1 LLTKGGYTGED
12 AAIGVKA
19 SGHFARKCHLIQER
33 RADMFEYIVGLFRS
47 LFTEPVRDEL
57 LIPVRAEH
65 KRDLLKKRR

>member
-1 LLTKGGYTGED
+1 
-12 AAIGVKA
+12 
-19 SGHFARKCHLIQER
+19 
-33 RADMFEYIVGLFRS
+33 MFEYIVGLFRS